1 VESPAN
7 PYVKHCVKLRE
18 KGRYRRDVGRLL
30 VVGNEPV
37 QEVLAALGG
46 RGRVHALFRRSG
58 VPADAF
64 DLPTWARER
73 GHGPG
78 DGTGGQGAVLEVS
91 DAAMRKIAGLE
102 EDAGCHLAAEV
113 YAPAEAEFAALPPG
127 ALPRLLAL
135 DGVQDPG
142 NLGTLMRSA
151 AGLGWGGVFL
161 LPGCCDPF
169 NDKALRASRGVALSL
184 PVQKGDMVRLAH
196 VCNVHGLRSLAASAS
211 GRDAAEVRLEL
222 PSDGHPAGPGGGGV
236 CLVLGS
242 EGQGVSDEVR
252 SFCEQV
258 AIPMAGGVDS
268 LNVGIAGGIL
278 MHLFR
283 EECGPQSP

>member
-1 VESPAN
+1 VESPSN
-7 PYVKHCVKLRE
+7 PYVRHCVKLRE
-18 KGRYRRDVGRLL
+18 KARYRRDVGRLL

-37 QEVLAALGG
+37 QEVLVALGG
-46 RGRVHALFRRSG
+46 HGRVHALFRRSG
-58 VPADAF
+58 MPADAF
-64 DLPTWARER
+64 NLPKWAVE
-73 GHGPG
+73 GEGGPG
-78 DGTGGQGAVLEVS
+78 NRTHGRASVLEVS

-113 YAPAEAEFAALPPG
+113 YAPAEADFATLTPG

-169 NDKALRASRGVALSL
+169 NDKALRASRGIALSL
-184 PVQKGDMVRLAH
+184 PIEKGDMVRLAH
-196 VCNVHGLRSLAASAS
+196 VCNVHGLKSLAASAS
-211 GRDAAEVRLEL
+211 GRDAGEVCREL
-222 PSDGHPAGPGGGGV
+222 PTAGHPIDRRDGV

-242 EGQGVSDEVR
+242 EGQGVTEEVR
-252 SFCEQV
+252 SFCEEV

-268 LNVGIAGGIL
+268 LNVGTAGGIL

-283 EECGPQSP
+283 EDSGSQNG